1 MPMKKLV
8 TGILAHVDAG
18 KTTLSEALLYTGGA
32 IKTIG
37 RVDTKNAFLDTD
49 SQERD
54 RGITIFSKQA
64 KLTMGDLELT
74 LVDTPGHVDF
84 SAEME
89 RTLSIL
95 DMAILVIS
103 ASAGVQ
109 SHTKTLWKLL
119 RRYDIPTVIFVNKMD
134 MPGTETKKVL
144 TNIRAELGDEVVDFT
159 PVYAKESATGLTE
172 DRSLS
177 IPSDCLDEIATC
189 MEALLEEYLETGDI
203 ETAHIIKAVSDRKLF
218 PCIFGSALKC
228 NGVNELLSLINDF
241 LMPSKKVNPKE
252 NAPLSAYC
260 YKITRDADNNRL
272 SHLRIYS
279 GCLKVKDILVTEKV
293 NDIRAYSGEKYTS
306 LTQAGAGDLVT
317 VAGLTETKPGQGYGQ
332 MKDGM
337 VPLLEPVLSYA
348 IRYPD
353 TTDRT
358 LMLKYLRELEEEL
371 PELHVD
377 VDNEHREIRV
387 NLMGVVQTEV
397 LTKLLMDRYGL
408 PVSFDVGSISYKE
421 TITDIVEG
429 VGHFEPLRH
438 YAEVHL
444 RMEPLETG
452 TGLQFDSEV
461 SEDLLDRN
469 WQRLIRTHLEERVHR
484 GVLTGSPITDMKIVI
499 VGGRAHTKHTEGGDF
514 RQATYRAVR
523 QGLMQAHSR
532 LLEPYY
538 NFTLEVPENMVGRAM
553 TDIDRMHGTCVL
565 TESVDGIAVLNG
577 QGPVATMHTYATDV
591 AAYTRGEG
599 VLSLSLGGY
608 ALCHN
613 EEEVMAKSHYDPDSD
628 TRNPSASVFCEHGA
642 GVIIPWH
649 EVFERMHVPSCVY
662 GMQPEEDVTGMK
674 PIVRTGPVRTGTA
687 SEITIGTDEIDEII
701 NRTAF
706 SNRKPNATAHKG
718 ISAARAAQNR
728 AKAEY
733 IPPKEVEYK
742 GSKPRDKY
750 LLVDGYNVIFA
761 WKELAEIARVNIDG
775 ARGRLLDIM
784 CNYQAICGQ
793 NVIVVFDA
801 YRLSN
806 HATEFLDYNNIH
818 VVYTRTAETADHYI
832 EHFAHEHG
840 RKYDITV
847 ATSDG
852 LEQIIIRGAGC
863 KLVSSREFEGL
874 VRETGEEFTRRHGV
888 KTD

>member
-1 MPMKKLV
+1 MKKLV

-18 KTTLSEALLYTGGA
+18 KTTLSEALLFTGGA
-32 IKTIG
+32 IKSIG
-37 RVDTKNAFLDTD
+37 RVDTKDAFLDTD

-64 KLTMGDLELT
+64 SLKVGDLELT

-89 RTLSIL
+89 RTLGVL
-95 DMAILVIS
+95 DMAILVVS
-103 ASAGVQ
+103 GSAGVQ

-134 MPGTETKKVL
+134 MPGTDKDRVL
-144 TNIRAELGDEVVDFT
+144 EGIHAEISGEVVDFT
-159 PVYAKESATGLTE
+159 PIYEIEADSDSEQKII
-172 DRSLS
+172 
-177 IPSDCLDEIATC
+177 IPSDCLDDIATC
-189 MEALLEEYLETGDI
+189 AEELLEEYIATGGIDI
-203 ETAHIIKAVSDRKLF
+203 VHIIKAISDRKLF
-218 PCIFGSALKC
+218 PCVFGSALKC
-228 NGVNELLSLINDF
+228 TGIDVLLRLISDF
-241 LMPSKKVNPKE
+241 ISPSKKVD
-252 NAPLSAYC
+252 NAEDAPFSAYC

-279 GCLKVKDILVTEKV
+279 GSLKVKDLLAEEKV
-293 NDIRAYSGEKYTS
+293 NDIRIYSGEKYTS
-306 LTQAGAGDLVT
+306 VTRADAGELIT
-317 VAGLTETKPGQGYGQ
+317 VAGLNDTKPGSTYGD
-332 MKDGM
+332 MGDGM
-337 VPLLEPVLSYA
+337 LPLLEPVLSYA

-353 TTDRT
+353 SVDRT
-358 LMLKYLRELEEEL
+358 MMLKYLREVEEQL

-377 VDNEHREIRV
+377 VDSEHREIRV

-397 LTKLLMDRYGL
+397 LTKLMMDRYGV
-408 PVSFDVGSISYKE
+408 PVTFDVGSISYKE

-444 RMEPLETG
+444 RLEPLECG
-452 TGLQFDSEV
+452 AGLQFDSEV

-514 RQATYRAVR
+514 RQATYRAIR

-538 NFTLEVPENMVGRAM
+538 NFTLEVPENMVGKAM
-553 TDIDRMHGTCVL
+553 TDIDRMSGTSIL

-577 QGPVATMHTYATDV
+577 TAPVSTMHTYATDV
-591 AAYTRGEG
+591 AAYTKGEG

-608 ALCHN
+608 AVCHN
-613 EEEVMAKSHYDPDSD
+613 EEEVVALRHYDPDSD

-642 GVIIPWH
+642 GVIIPWY
-649 EVFERMHVPSCVY
+649 EVFDKMHVPSCVY
-662 GMQPEEDVTGMK
+662 GMQPEEDIAGLK
-674 PIVRTGPVRTGTA
+674 PITRPRTT

-706 SNRKPNATAHKG
+706 SNRKPVASAHKG

-728 AKAEY
+728 KKSEY

-742 GSKPRDKY
+742 GSKPKDKY

-761 WKELAEIARVNIDG
+761 WNELAEIARVNVDG

-784 CNYQAICGQ
+784 CNYQGITGI
-793 NVIVVFDA
+793 NLIVVFDA

-806 HATEFLDYNNIH
+806 HQTEFLDYNNIH

-840 RKYDITV
+840 KKYDITV

-863 KLVSSREFEGL
+863 KLVSSREFEAL
-874 VRETGEEFTRRHGV
+874 VRETNEEFGRAHGV
-888 KTD
+888 STD